1 MVDARTTTLTP
12 DAIVEEVDSMRRHA
26 QNVLILF
33 FNLIYSSF
41 ILLNSST
48 KKDKKTQRRNSVNLY
63 NNKIVL
69 TVSILSRFEQ
79 TIQFVDTTH
88 IVFSNEALLHFN

>member
-12 DAIVEEVDSMRRHA
+12 DAIVEEVDSMARHA

-33 FNLIYSSF
+33 FNCICSSF

-48 KKDKKTQRRNSVNLY
+48 EKDKKAQRRDSV
-63 NNKIVL
+63 
-69 TVSILSRFEQ
+69 SP
-79 TIQFVDTTH
+79 
-88 IVFSNEALLHFN
+88 

>member
-48 KKDKKTQRRNSVNLY
+48 KKTRKRNAEIASICIIT
-63 NNKIVL
+63 KIVL
-69 TVSILSRFEQ
+69 TVSILSHFEQ

-88 IVFSNEALLHFN
+88 IVFSSEALLHFN